1 MTVTVNDGH
10 TFGEWQSNG
19 DGTHTRKC
27 TADGC
32 NGIETKD
39 CSGGNATCTEKPVC
53 ENCGKAYGELDPN
66 NHTDLEHN
74 DARAATEDAEGN
86 TEYWHCGGC
95 NKYYRGKDG
104 TKEIAKADTVTAKLP
119 KSPKTGDTSN
129 LGAWWLENKL
139 DCSLPY
145 EIDEF
150 FDYAGYGESIA
161 ENNDGEFVE
170 GLGFVCME
178 EGYTLEDVLQ
188 DMDQG
193 MGGM

>member
-1 MTVTVNDGH
+1 MLPQKIPDRDLDK
-10 TFGEWQSNG
+10 F
-19 DGTHTRKC
+19 
-27 TADGC
+27 TAAVLYA
-32 NGIETKD
+32 
-39 CSGGNATCTEKPVC
+39 NANTSCEVC
-53 ENCGKAYGELDPN
+53 RIAESLELF
-66 NHTDLEHN
+66 
-74 DARAATEDAEGN
+74 
-86 TEYWHCGGC
+86 EYAPGV
-95 NKYYRGKDG
+95 R
-104 TKEIAKADTVTAKLP
+104 DTN
-119 KSPKTGDTSN
+119 N

-178 EGYTLEDVLQ
+178 EGYSLEDVLQ

>member
-1 MTVTVNDGH
+1 MENQRFEALSRICLNNWHYIKHRTLSFDDGINFFTGHSGSGKSTV
-10 TFGEWQSNG
+10 
-19 DGTHTRKC
+19 
-27 TADGC
+27 
-32 NGIETKD
+32 I
-39 CSGGNATCTEKPVC
+39 
-53 ENCGKAYGELDPN
+53 
-66 NHTDLEHN
+66 
-74 DARAATEDAEGN
+74 DAMQIVLYAN
-86 TEYWHCGGC
+86 T
-95 NKYYRGKDG
+95 
-104 TKEIAKADTVTAKLP
+104 
-119 KSPKTGDTSN
+119 DTSCDVCRIAESLELFEYAPGVRDANN

-188 DMDQG
+188 DTDQG
-193 MGGM
+193 MGGL

>member
-1 MTVTVNDGH
+1 MILR
-10 TFGEWQSNG
+10 TFCPFFVFLFVKYLCLS
-19 DGTHTRKC
+19 
-27 TADGC
+27 
-32 NGIETKD
+32 
-39 CSGGNATCTEKPVC
+39 EKRLVIGYVYKKRLRLPLLPVLPTQ
-53 ENCGKAYGELDPN
+53 ELPRPPLLLPGRYDVCRVAES
-66 NHTDLEHN
+66 LELF
-74 DARAATEDAEGN
+74 
-86 TEYWHCGGC
+86 EYAPGVW
-95 NKYYRGKDG
+95 
-104 TKEIAKADTVTAKLP
+104 DTN
-119 KSPKTGDTSN
+119 N

-150 FDYAGYGESIA
+150 FDYAGYGKSIA

>member
-1 MTVTVNDGH
+1 MFLYEVYLI
-10 TFGEWQSNG
+10 
-19 DGTHTRKC
+19 
-27 TADGC
+27 A
-32 NGIETKD
+32 
-39 CSGGNATCTEKPVC
+39 
-53 ENCGKAYGELDPN
+53 EL
-66 NHTDLEHN
+66 LELF
-74 DARAATEDAEGN
+74 
-86 TEYWHCGGC
+86 EYAPGV
-95 NKYYRGKDG
+95 R
-104 TKEIAKADTVTAKLP
+104 DTN
-119 KSPKTGDTSN
+119 N

>member
-1 MTVTVNDGH
+1 MRSFAPSAFFRMIICVCLKRGSSLAA
-10 TFGEWQSNG
+10 FIK
-19 DGTHTRKC
+19 RRLRLPLL
-27 TADGC
+27 
-32 NGIETKD
+32 
-39 CSGGNATCTEKPVC
+39 PVLPAQEMPRPPLLLPGRYDVC
-53 ENCGKAYGELDPN
+53 RVAESLELFEYAPGVR
-66 NHTDLEHN
+66 
-74 DARAATEDAEGN
+74 DAN
-86 TEYWHCGGC
+86 
-95 NKYYRGKDG
+95 
-104 TKEIAKADTVTAKLP
+104 
-119 KSPKTGDTSN
+119 N

-161 ENNDGEFVE
+161 ENNDDEFVK

-188 DMDQG
+188 DTDQG

>member
-1 MTVTVNDGH
+1 MRSFAPSALFSYYLYLPERRLVI
-10 TFGEWQSNG
+10 
-19 DGTHTRKC
+19 
-27 TADGC
+27 GC
-32 NGIETKD
+32 IYK
-39 CSGGNATCTEKPVC
+39 KRLRLPLLPVLPTQ
-53 ENCGKAYGELDPN
+53 EMPRPPLLLPGKYDVCRVAESMELF
-66 NHTDLEHN
+66 
-74 DARAATEDAEGN
+74 
-86 TEYWHCGGC
+86 EYAPGV
-95 NKYYRGKDG
+95 R
-104 TKEIAKADTVTAKLP
+104 DTN
-119 KSPKTGDTSN
+119 N

-150 FDYAGYGESIA
+150 FDYAGYGESIV

-193 MGGM
+193 MGGI

>member
-1 MTVTVNDGH
+1 MSATLYMILVSVKPLSEVMDHILNDEGLEAFNEVCH
-10 TFGEWQSNG
+10 AAAKIPDRDLDRF
-19 DGTHTRKC
+19 
-27 TADGC
+27 TAAVLYA
-32 NGIETKD
+32 N
-39 CSGGNATCTEKPVC
+39 
-53 ENCGKAYGELDPN
+53 
-66 NHTDLEHN
+66 
-74 DARAATEDAEGN
+74 
-86 TEYWHCGGC
+86 
-95 NKYYRGKDG
+95 
-104 TKEIAKADTVTAKLP
+104 ADTSCDVCRIAESLELFEYAP
-119 KSPKTGDTSN
+119 GVRDATS

-188 DMDQG
+188 DTDQG
-193 MGGM
+193 MGGI

>member
-1 MTVTVNDGH
+1 MRSFAPSAPFSYDYLCLPERRLVIGYVYKKRL
-10 TFGEWQSNG
+10 QLPLL
-19 DGTHTRKC
+19 
-27 TADGC
+27 
-32 NGIETKD
+32 
-39 CSGGNATCTEKPVC
+39 PVLPTQKMPHPPLLLPERYDVC
-53 ENCGKAYGELDPN
+53 RIAESMELF
-66 NHTDLEHN
+66 
-74 DARAATEDAEGN
+74 
-86 TEYWHCGGC
+86 EYAPGV
-95 NKYYRGKDG
+95 R
-104 TKEIAKADTVTAKLP
+104 DTN
-119 KSPKTGDTSN
+119 N

-150 FDYAGYGESIA
+150 FDYAGYGESTA

-178 EGYTLEDVLQ
+178 EGYTLENVLQ